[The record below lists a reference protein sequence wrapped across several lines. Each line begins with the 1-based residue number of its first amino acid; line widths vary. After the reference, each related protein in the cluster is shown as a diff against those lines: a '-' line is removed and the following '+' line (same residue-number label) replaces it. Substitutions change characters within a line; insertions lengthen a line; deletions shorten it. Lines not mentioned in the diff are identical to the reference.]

1 MNSIHPEIAEKVAKN
16 LEDMDKNGMRAAVE
30 RFVNG

>member
-1 MNSIHPEIAEKVAKN
+1 MNTIHPEIAEKVASR
-16 LEDMDKNGMRAAVE
+16 LEDIDKNGMRDAVE